1 MKLADLAKEIQTLKS
16 LRHQRLIQLH
26 AVCSAGEPVYIVT
39 ELMRKGNL
47 QAFLGSECHPAG
59 RLSGAARPPDRPR
72 GNHLCPSGLG
82 QAWPGTDSQRTGGVP
97 VGVGPPVSLPLS
109 QVGTDPAQPRCPS
122 HFSPSLSV
130 SVSVGDPEWA
140 AREQLARVVAAAAQ
154 GPPRLRR
161 GN

>member
-59 RLSGAARPPDRPR
+59 RLSGAARPPDPGAITCALLVWARPGR
-72 GNHLCPSGLG
+72 GRTVRGRVECRWGWVHLYHCP
-82 QAWPGTDSQRTGGVP
+82 
-97 VGVGPPVSLPLS
+97 
-109 QVGTDPAQPRCPS
+109 
-122 HFSPSLSV
+122 
-130 SVSVGDPEWA
+130 
-140 AREQLARVVAAAAQ
+140 
-154 GPPRLRR
+154 
-161 GN
+161 